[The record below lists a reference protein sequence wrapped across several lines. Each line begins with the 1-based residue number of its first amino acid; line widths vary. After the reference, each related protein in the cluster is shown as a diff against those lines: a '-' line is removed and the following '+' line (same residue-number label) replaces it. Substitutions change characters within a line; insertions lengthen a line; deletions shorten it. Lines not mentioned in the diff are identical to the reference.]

1 MRLALGSHL
10 RRNAV
15 AYLALFVA
23 LTSTSVA
30 AVSLPRNSVSSPQ
43 IRDGQV
49 KRADVARNAIVSNRV
64 ADGSLLARD
73 FARNQLPAG
82 PAGPIGPVGPQG
94 ATGPQGPQGPPGP
107 IDDSRYVNEGQADS
121 VTPAMLTDRTR
132 SMSIP
137 LTSFLECD
145 SEAAAIDFTN
155 GNDRRPDFLAT
166 GNNNGDGYG
175 IHFDDSAGF
184 EDQFYDICAQFA
196 MPEDWVSGGRF
207 HILARTDPAP
217 GGGQERIRCR
227 LNPGGAGVAEVPLQT
242 QSGRRS
248 YTCQPPLP
256 VLSRESGPVA
266 NFAITTDS
274 SMDDPVH
281 ILAVDFVYEAD
292 G

>member
-1 MRLALGSHL
+1 MRLALGCHL

-49 KRADVARNAIVSNRV
+49 KRADVARDAVVSNRV

-73 FARNQLPAG
+73 FRANQLPAG
-82 PAGPIGPVGPQG
+82 PAGPAGPE
-94 ATGPQGPQGPPGP
+94 GPQGPPGP
-107 IDDSRYVNEGQADS
+107 IDDSRYVNEGQANS
-121 VTPAMLTDRTR
+121 VSAAMITDRTR

-145 SEAAAIDFTN
+145 SSAAAIDFTS
-155 GNDRRPDFLAT
+155 GSDRRPDFLAT

-175 IHFDDSAGF
+175 IHFDDTAGS
-184 EDQFYDICAQFA
+184 EDQFFDICAQFA

-207 HILARTDPAP
+207 QILARTDPAP

-227 LNPGGAGVAEVPLQT
+227 LNPGSAGVAEVPLVT
-242 QSGRRS
+242 QPGRHS
-248 YTCQPPLP
+248 YVCQPPLP

-266 NFAITTDS
+266 DLAITTDS

-281 ILAVDFVYEAD
+281 ILAVDFLYEAD

>member
-1 MRLALGSHL
+1 MTSHL

-64 ADGSLLARD
+64 ADGSLRASD
-73 FARNQLPAG
+73 FARGQLPAG

-94 ATGPQGPQGPPGP
+94 PAGPQGPQGIQGPPGP
-107 IDDSRYVNEGQADS
+107 IDDSRYVNEGQAGS
-121 VTPAMLTDRTR
+121 VTPAMIADRTR

-145 SEAAAIDFTN
+145 STAAAIDFTS
-155 GNDRRPDFLAT
+155 GNDRRPDFVAT

-175 IHFDDSAGF
+175 LNFDAVAGT
-184 EDQFYDICAQFA
+184 EDQFFDVCAQFA

-207 HILARTDPAP
+207 QITASAGSTP
-217 GGGQERIRCR
+217 GGQEERIRCR
-227 LNPGGAGVAEVPLQT
+227 LNPGSAGTGQVPIST
-242 QSGRRS
+242 QPGRRA
-248 YTCQPPLP
+248 YVCQPPLP
-256 VLSRESGPVA
+256 VLSRESALVA
-266 NFAITTDS
+266 DLAISTDTA
-274 SMDDPVH
+274 MDDPIHV
-281 ILAVDFVYEAD
+281 LAVDFLYEAD

>member
-1 MRLALGSHL
+1 MRIALGSHL

-73 FARNQLPAG
+73 FRSGQLPAG
-82 PAGPIGPVGPQG
+82 PAGPVGP
-94 ATGPQGPQGPPGP
+94 AGPQGPQGPPGP
-107 IDDSRYVNEGQADS
+107 LDDSRYVNEGQADS
-121 VTPAMLTDRTR
+121 VTASMIADRTR
-132 SMSIP
+132 SVSVP

-145 SEAAAIDFTN
+145 SEAAMLDATS

-166 GNNNGDGYG
+166 GLNNGDGYG
-175 IHFDDSAGF
+175 LHFDADAGQ
-184 EDQFYDICAQFA
+184 EDQFYDVCAQLA
-196 MPEDWVSGGRF
+196 VPEDWASGGRLQ
-207 HILARTDPAP
+207 IRSRTSSAP
-217 GGGQERIRCR
+217 GSGQERIRCR
-227 LNPGGAGVAEVPLQT
+227 FNPGNLGTDQVVVPSQAGRHTQVCEPPVGAM
-242 QSGRRS
+242 
-248 YTCQPPLP
+248 
-256 VLSRESGPVA
+256 SRESGLTV
-266 NFAITTDS
+266 NLAITTS
-274 SMDDPVH
+274 GVMDNPVH
-281 ILAVDFVYEAD
+281 ILAVDFLYEAD